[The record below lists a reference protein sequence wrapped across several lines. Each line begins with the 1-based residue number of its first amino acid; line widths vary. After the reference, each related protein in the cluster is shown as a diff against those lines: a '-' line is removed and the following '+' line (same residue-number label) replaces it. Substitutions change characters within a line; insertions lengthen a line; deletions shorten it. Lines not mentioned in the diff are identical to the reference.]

1 MLSSVLTAIQSNA
14 PAALDL
20 PKADWAAVAPMIALF
35 SGAMVLLLVTTI
47 VPGKLHRSVWTAISV
62 LASLVSV
69 GLSAHLWN
77 RVSED
82 GAIST
87 LGGAVIV
94 DGMAIFVFVIVALS
108 VLLTALLL
116 DDYLDRERLE
126 PVETLGLLLMS
137 GTGGMVMAAAN
148 DLIVLFLGIEIL
160 SIAVYVLAASHRRR
174 ISSTEAGMKYF
185 LLGSFASAILLY
197 GMALTYGA
205 TGSFRLDSIAS
216 FLADTVLESRFML
229 IGGMAL
235 ILVGLAFKIGAAP
248 FHAWTPDVYQGSP
261 TPIVAYMASAVKV
274 VAFAAILRVFV
285 RGFAS
290 QTDDWRVVVG
300 VLAVASLVIGSAL
313 AIVQNNVKR
322 TLAYSSIGHVGFILA
337 GVYAASA
344 TGSAAVLNY
353 LAIYSLM
360 AIGSFGVLSLTGSDG
375 DGHHT
380 LDSLAG
386 LGRRRPALALAFTIL
401 LLAQAGVPFTGG
413 FMAKFGIIKAVT
425 DGNHWWLAIAAMLG
439 AVVSAFLYLRVVGA
453 MYFGE
458 ASGDDAEAADVATPT
473 LSMVAIWAC
482 TAAVVLIGVVPGIL
496 SGLANDATLFS
507 ILG

>member
-35 SGAMVLLLVTTI
+35 SGAMVLLLMTTI

-94 DGMAIFVFVIVALS
+94 DGMAVFVFVIVVLS

-174 ISSTEAGMKYF
+174 I
-185 LLGSFASAILLY
+185 
-197 GMALTYGA
+197 
-205 TGSFRLDSIAS
+205 
-216 FLADTVLESRFML
+216 
-229 IGGMAL
+229 
-235 ILVGLAFKIGAAP
+235 
-248 FHAWTPDVYQGSP
+248 
-261 TPIVAYMASAVKV
+261 
-274 VAFAAILRVFV
+274 
-285 RGFAS
+285 
-290 QTDDWRVVVG
+290 
-300 VLAVASLVIGSAL
+300 
-313 AIVQNNVKR
+313 
-322 TLAYSSIGHVGFILA
+322 
-337 GVYAASA
+337 
-344 TGSAAVLNY
+344 
-353 LAIYSLM
+353 
-360 AIGSFGVLSLTGSDG
+360 
-375 DGHHT
+375 
-380 LDSLAG
+380 
-386 LGRRRPALALAFTIL
+386 RRPRRA
-401 LLAQAGVPFTGG
+401 
-413 FMAKFGIIKAVT
+413 
-425 DGNHWWLAIAAMLG
+425 
-439 AVVSAFLYLRVVGA
+439 
-453 MYFGE
+453 
-458 ASGDDAEAADVATPT
+458 
-473 LSMVAIWAC
+473 
-482 TAAVVLIGVVPGIL
+482 
-496 SGLANDATLFS
+496 
-507 ILG
+507 